1 MDIYRLFYSAGEIH
15 GHLCPGLAI
24 GVRAAAEAMAE
35 MGSDGISCHASKKAC
50 WADGL
55 RSVLG
60 LSTENGTLSFGADED
75 AVFTFSGSGIV
86 MKLRLLP
93 LPDADKQEKID
104 FILTSPIEQV
114 FEKTKH
120 KGQ

>member
-35 MGSDGISCHASKKAC
+35 MGSDGISCHVSKKAC

-60 LSTENGTLSFGADED
+60 ISADNGTLSFGADED
-75 AVFTFSGSGIV
+75 VVFSFSGNEAVI
-86 MKLRLLP
+86 KLHLLP
-93 LPDADKQEKID
+93 LPDTDKQKKIDYVLTAPIEKI
-104 FILTSPIEQV
+104 
-114 FEKTKH
+114 FEKTMYR
-120 KGQ
+120 G